1 MPAKKNYEFTR
12 AIFHIGCSL
21 ILVWTLNYV
30 KPTIFASCAF
40 LIILLV
46 ELIRLKNHKI
56 NHTLTTN
63 KYLFWRKIIRDEE
76 KNNFSQ
82 MLTEALA
89 FFLISWLPL
98 NLLKTAILIHGFADP
113 AARICGIKWGKKKIL
128 NTKKSF
134 VGSFAFFTVAFLVCV
149 AFAIP
154 IFQSLAVA
162 MAGTMAEF
170 VPDKK
175 PFWVDNLRI
184 PVSVGLVLW
193 LLV

>member
-1 MPAKKNYEFTR
+1 MKDKKNYEFTR

-21 ILVWTLNYV
+21 ILIWTLNYV

-46 ELIRLKNHKI
+46 ELIRLKNHKVNYVI
-56 NHTLTTN
+56 TSQ
-63 KYLFWRKIIRDEE
+63 KYLFWHKIIRDEE
-76 KNNFSQ
+76 KNNFTPLLS
-82 MLTEALA
+82 ASLA
-89 FFLISWLPL
+89 FLMISWLPL
-98 NLLKTAILIHGFADP
+98 NLLTIAILINGIADP

-128 NTKKSF
+128 NTKNSYI
-134 VGSFAFFTVAFLVCV
+134 GSSAFFIVAFLVCI
-149 AFAIP
+149 FFSIP
-154 IFQSLAVA
+154 PLQSLTVA

-175 PFWVDNLRI
+175 SLWVDNLRI

-193 LLV
+193 MII